1 MEESHSWQLLI
12 SYVIFA
18 EIVSQS
24 VKNESHRLPLSLHG
38 SCWAPK
44 SLLYFPEG
52 SGGQELLLLKV
63 GKNVLLFTE
72 LARLQILLF
81 LEMRKL
87 RNGGI
92 YRVCCRPFQIPSLC
106 NSVCRLCHWMKCGKC
121 QARSDSKITGRENN
135 LCSLRIRDHSKF
147 QKCI

>member
-52 SGGQELLLLKV
+52 SGGQRTAV
-63 GKNVLLFTE
+63 TE
-72 LARLQILLF
+72 
-81 LEMRKL
+81 
-87 RNGGI
+87 GGEECPVI
-92 YRVCCRPFQIPSLC
+92 Y
-106 NSVCRLCHWMKCGKC
+106 G
-121 QARSDSKITGRENN
+121 GG
-135 LCSLRIRDHSKF
+135 
-147 QKCI
+147 